1 MAIRVMSCRPAWLDS
16 QEGLLARFVSRFY
29 QTATLNHDSETLDH
43 ITWFVSAHLARVR
56 LGKALQ
62 TSAPIRSQNGLGE
75 ALLVIHIANPQKNRL
90 FDPFSGHFTSIRPTD
105 HRYGL
110 AGGLAAC
117 RP

>member
-56 LGKALQ
+56 LG
-62 TSAPIRSQNGLGE
+62 
-75 ALLVIHIANPQKNRL
+75 
-90 FDPFSGHFTSIRPTD
+90 
-105 HRYGL
+105 
-110 AGGLAAC
+110 
-117 RP
+117 